1 LFQIKV
7 FVLVILF
14 LLPSFFSADIIN
26 NQFEQKK
33 ELKVEVKWLGW
44 ACFYI
49 KSSQGMRIVSD
60 PFCME
65 MVDKINKTRLK
76 DRKDIIADI
85 ITVSHEHRDHNA
97 VDEVNQ
103 GDFMGADIIRD
114 VGKKGSKGIVFRGIG
129 SYHDKIKGQRAGPNT
144 IFVFTVDGITFC
156 HLGDLGHVLSEEKI
170 KDIGK
175 VDVLFIPVG
184 GKATINAK
192 DATILLKKMKPKIAI
207 PMHYRQKKANINWK
221 TSITSIDDFLKGK
234 KNVKLVKSEGI
245 ELSTNKLPKKM
256 RIIVLDAE

>member
-1 LFQIKV
+1 MFQIKIV
-7 FVLVILF
+7 VLVVIF
-14 LLPSFFSADIIN
+14 LLPLFFSVAIIN
-26 NQFEQKK
+26 NQSDHK
-33 ELKVEVKWLGW
+33 EELEVEIKWLGW

-49 KSSQGMRIVSD
+49 KNSQGIRIVND

-76 DRKDIIADI
+76 DRKEIIADI

-103 GDFMGADIIRD
+103 VDFRGADIIRE
-114 VGKKGSKGIVFRGIG
+114 VGEKKSKGIVFRGIG

-156 HLGDLGHVLSEEKI
+156 HLGDLGHMLSEERLEE
-170 KDIGK
+170 IGK

-192 DATILLKKMKPKIAI
+192 EATVLLKKMKPKIAI
-207 PMHYRQKKANINWK
+207 PMHYRQEKANANWT

-234 KNVKLVKSEGI
+234 KYLKLVKSEGI
-245 ELSTNKLPKKM
+245 ELSANKLPKKM
-256 RIIVLDAE
+256 EIIVLDAE

>member
-1 LFQIKV
+1 MFQIKV

-14 LLPSFFSADIIN
+14 LLPLFFSAAIID
-26 NQFEQKK
+26 NQCEQKK

-49 KSSQGMRIVSD
+49 KSSQGIRIVSD

-65 MVDKINKTRLK
+65 MVDKINKARLK
-76 DRKDIIADI
+76 DRKNIIADI

-103 GDFMGADIIRD
+103 VDFMGADIIRE
-114 VGKKGSKGIVFRGIG
+114 VGEKESKGIVFRGIG

-144 IFVFTVDGITFC
+144 IFVFIVDGITFC
-156 HLGDLGHVLSEEKI
+156 HLGDLGHMLSEEKLEE
-170 KDIGK
+170 IGK

-192 DATILLKKMKPKIAI
+192 EATILLKKMKPKIAI
-207 PMHYRQKKANINWK
+207 PMHYRQKKANVNW
-221 TSITSIDDFLKGK
+221 TTPITSIDDFLKGK
-234 KNVKLVKSEGI
+234 KNLKLVKSQGI
-245 ELSTNKLPKKM
+245 ELSANKLPKKM
-256 RIIVLDAE
+256 EIIVLDAE

>member
-1 LFQIKV
+1 MFKTKG
-7 FVLVILF
+7 FILCAVF
-14 LLPSFFSADIIN
+14 LLSIAFSAAAIV
-26 NQFEQKK
+26 NQSEQK
-33 ELKVEVKWLGW
+33 EESKVEVKWLGW

-49 KSSQGMRIVSD
+49 KSSQGIRIVSD

-65 MVDKINKTRLK
+65 MVENINKPRLK

-103 GDFMGADIIRD
+103 VGFMGADI
-114 VGKKGSKGIVFRGIG
+114 VKGTGEKNCKGIIFKGIG

-156 HLGDLGHVLSEEKI
+156 HLGDLGHILGESKIEE
-170 KDIGK
+170 IGK
-175 VDVLFIPVG
+175 IDVLFIPVG
-184 GKATINAK
+184 GKVTINAEE
-192 DATILLKKMKPKIAI
+192 ATILLNKIKPKIAI
-207 PMHYRQKKANINWK
+207 PMHYRQKKANVNWE
-221 TSITSIDDFLKGK
+221 TPIASLDDFLKGK
-234 KNVKLVKSEGI
+234 KNVKLVKSESI
-245 ELSTNKLPKKM
+245 ELSTKKLPKKM